1 MSRTRSPTYGYC
13 AMLNA
18 FGAIIWLKQAIAM
31 KNSFGAT
38 LAAVVALSAGGTQVL
53 RFADDQTQHN
63 LVVLTADRCGIG
75 RYRDANGVCRR
86 EYAFGKALKQFYGS
100 CGGMNAHRVC
110 NFTGQCWMICD

>member
-1 MSRTRSPTYGYC
+1 MNRSKAPYAYC
-13 AMLNA
+13 AVLNA
-18 FGAIIWLKQAIAM
+18 FVAIICLKQARAM
-31 KNSFGAT
+31 KNSFAAT
-38 LAAVVALSAGGTQVL
+38 LAAVVALSAGGTQVS

-86 EYAFGKALKQFYGS
+86 KYAFGQASKQFYGS